1 VEVAV
6 YNEGRHRYGCVKPG
20 EVRSILLNH
29 FRPAGFLARA
39 GARVY
44 GLLDHLLTDEAWQPP
59 TRFHKDVRAGADDRF
74 KDPQVR
80 ITTEHAGRLNPVSI
94 EDYIE
99 HDGFQALE
107 RCLGK
112 LEPEEIIQEISN
124 SGLRGRGGA
133 GFSTGTKW
141 GFAHEAIGDKK
152 YIICNGD
159 EGDPGAFMDRMILE
173 SFPFRVLEGMVI
185 AAHAVGAD
193 EGFLYIR
200 AEYPLATERINN
212 AIAICEE
219 RGYLGTDI
227 LGTGMN
233 LNLKVIEGA
242 GAFVCGEETALM
254 SAIEGGRGMP
264 RFRPPFPAQSGL
276 WGKPTLINN
285 VETLA
290 TISWIIR
297 NGAGKFSTYG
307 SGESRGT
314 KTFALAGK
322 VNRGGLIEVPM
333 GMTIR
338 EIVEEI
344 GGGIPNNRKLKGVL
358 LGGPSGGCVPASL
371 CDTPVDFEEIKAVGA
386 IMGSGG
392 MVVLD
397 DTDCMVDIARY
408 FMAFTQDES
417 CGKCTHCRIGTKRM
431 KEILDRLCE
440 GKGRKGDLAKLQALG
455 GITVDGSL
463 CGLGTTAPN
472 PVISGIKY
480 FQDEFQ
486 AHINGEC
493 PSRKCTSLIR
503 YDITD
508 TCFGCTRC
516 SQHCPTDAIPMNP
529 YHHHV
534 IEDPL
539 CTRCDICLQV
549 CPVDAIR
556 IVDK

>member
-1 VEVAV
+1 
-6 YNEGRHRYGCVKPG
+6 
-20 EVRSILLNH
+20 
-29 FRPAGFLARA
+29 
-39 GARVY
+39 
-44 GLLDHLLTDEAWQPP
+44 
-59 TRFHKDVRAGADDRF
+59 
-74 KDPQVR
+74 
-80 ITTEHAGRLNPVSI
+80 
-94 EDYIE
+94 
-99 HDGFQALE
+99 
-107 RCLGK
+107 
-112 LEPEEIIQEISN
+112 
-124 SGLRGRGGA
+124 
-133 GFSTGTKW
+133 
-141 GFAHEAIGDKK
+141 
-152 YIICNGD
+152 
-159 EGDPGAFMDRMILE
+159 
-173 SFPFRVLEGMVI
+173 
-185 AAHAVGAD
+185 
-193 EGFLYIR
+193 
-200 AEYPLATERINN
+200 
-212 AIAICEE
+212 
-219 RGYLGTDI
+219 
-227 LGTGMN
+227 
-233 LNLKVIEGA
+233 
-242 GAFVCGEETALM
+242 M

-297 NGAGKFSTYG
+297 NGAEKFSTYG
-307 SGESRGT
+307 SGKSRGT

-322 VNRGGLIEVPM
+322 VNRGGLVEVPM

-338 EIVEEI
+338 EIVDEI
-344 GGGIPNNRKLKGVL
+344 GGGIPNGRKLKGVL

-480 FQDEFQ
+480 FQDEFE